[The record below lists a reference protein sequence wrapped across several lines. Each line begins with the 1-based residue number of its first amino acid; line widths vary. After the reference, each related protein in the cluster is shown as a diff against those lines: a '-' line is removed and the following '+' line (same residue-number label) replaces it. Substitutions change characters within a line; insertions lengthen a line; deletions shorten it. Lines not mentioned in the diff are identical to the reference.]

1 MNFELVYYDGEEGCY
16 HLISNFDGRYGTR
29 ELIME
34 HQAEEIIESIRLEIG
49 AEASLDNA
57 YLLDTPSNLR
67 TIADNFCFL
76 GTFGPSPDFTPTN
89 MMTIA
94 DRAVNVTPTNMMTIA
109 DRAVNGNVDPVNT
122 SDSETSFLEQG
133 TDFPAQSEQAP
144 EMPAKVIQTFLE
156 WLMSHAEV
164 VSDINGRSRE
174 DVYDVVDSLNLLLPQ
189 DLID

>member
-67 TIADNFCFL
+67 TIAD
-76 GTFGPSPDFTPTN
+76 
-89 MMTIA
+89 
-94 DRAVNVTPTNMMTIA
+94 
-109 DRAVNGNVDPVNT
+109 RAVNGNVDPVNT

-164 VSDINGRSRE
+164 VSDINGRSRQ

>member
-67 TIADNFCFL
+67 
-76 GTFGPSPDFTPTN
+76 
-89 MMTIA
+89 TIA

-164 VSDINGRSRE
+164 VSDINGRSRQ